1 MPDGLMFNF
10 LCSSVSGT
18 VNQSNHDGWIIIIS
32 PSNGH
37 PHFEN
42 LIVRP
47 YEQMIIIVSTT
58 FSFRDWTPTAYSS
71 YCVDRQIPLGKVN
84 GSIETYVHNWD
95 CCSTP
100 SSPKGRRILQ
110 CPVRFYWTSR
120 HRLRRNTYA
129 SATGYLVRRWRNKP
143 TTRSSNSRH
152 LCTAGGCRRAPS
164 RWDRHSRTTAGN
176 RVRRKS
182 LCVVADLRRTG
193 VNIPSILTIQTN
205 RLPYSLNLFGIKEK
219 VESFY
224 KFESVKPRGCQL

>member
-58 FSFRDWTPTAYSS
+58 FSFRDWSPTAYSS

-84 GSIETYVHNWD
+84 GSRDLRSQLGLLQYSFISEGPTHPSMSSSFLLD
-95 CCSTP
+95 E
-100 SSPKGRRILQ
+100 SSPPSTEHVRERDRVPCPQVTEQTDHSVQQLQTPLHGWRLQARSIKVGPSQSDDRR
-110 CPVRFYWTSR
+110 
-120 HRLRRNTYA
+120 
-129 SATGYLVRRWRNKP
+129 
-143 TTRSSNSRH
+143 
-152 LCTAGGCRRAPS
+152 
-164 RWDRHSRTTAGN
+164 
-176 RVRRKS
+176 
-182 LCVVADLRRTG
+182 
-193 VNIPSILTIQTN
+193 
-205 RLPYSLNLFGIKEK
+205 
-219 VESFY
+219 
-224 KFESVKPRGCQL
+224 

>member
-1 MPDGLMFNF
+1 MGIRTLKIWLSGLTNKW
-10 LCSSVSGT
+10 LLSSPLLS
-18 VNQSNHDGWIIIIS
+18 
-32 PSNGH
+32 
-37 PHFEN
+37 HFVIGPQR
-42 LIVRP
+42 LIVL
-47 YEQMIIIVSTT
+47 IALIVK
-58 FSFRDWTPTAYSS
+58 FRW
-71 YCVDRQIPLGKVN
+71 VKLMEV
-84 GSIETYVHNWD
+84 ETYVHNWD

-110 CPVRFYWTSR
+110 CPVRFYWTSH

-129 SATGYLVRRWRNKP
+129 SETGYLVRRWRNKP

-219 VESFY
+219 V
-224 KFESVKPRGCQL
+224 